1 MRQLSEEDEA
11 MKEKYFNDTLVDVN
25 ILNRTTATP
34 RRRQSTQLS
43 NDETITDD
51 VDALLSLLQD
61 LGDERD
67 LLLNDESD
75 AADDRR
81 SRRDEQD
88 ELDTLEMSQIVWDVD
103 PFADLSSG
111 DDDDDEEDEG
121 EEVSKSENED
131 IWDKSFWQ
139 NVNLEDLD

>member
-1 MRQLSEEDEA
+1 

-25 ILNRTTATP
+25 ILNRTAATP

-67 LLLNDESD
+67 LLLSGGLICVATGHGERLRKARLSVVLDGVHPRTGVEDENGARAVLD
-75 AADDRR
+75 AAFQQRAR
-81 SRRDEQD
+81 ER
-88 ELDTLEMSQIVWDVD
+88 
-103 PFADLSSG
+103 G
-111 DDDDDEEDEG
+111 DQQC
-121 EEVSKSENED
+121 EN
-131 IWDKSFWQ
+131 Q
-139 NVNLEDLD
+139 